1 VGVAPHRFTESTVSD
16 APKADLDATAASG
29 AATTG
34 RTSAFAAGDA
44 VAAPVD
50 DAAEGRAVEGPVE
63 GATGGAVDGAVDGT
77 VANGAAEDLA
87 VNGAVDG
94 AVDGQAVEE
103 QEAARSARKPRRRRA
118 RPEYRRPMLILCV
131 TFSVLVVALAAIAVK
146 LGLGLQGQQR
156 QQADQ
161 QAALHAARQAAADLM
176 TIKYQTAGNDINR
189 ILGVA
194 TGSFHAQ
201 VSGDRKQLVNETE
214 SAHAVST
221 ANVLGAGLVGG
232 AITGNTAT
240 VVVVVDST
248 ITSKN
253 APNGV
258 VNHYRETVTLTRTGG
273 RWLASQVDF
282 ATPSGGQ

>member
-1 VGVAPHRFTESTVSD
+1 VSD
-16 APKADLDATAASG
+16 APKADLDASAASG

-34 RTSAFAAGDA
+34 RTSSSAFAAGDA

-63 GATGGAVDGAVDGT
+63 GAAGGAFDGAVDGAV
-77 VANGAAEDLA
+77 ANGAVEDLA
-87 VNGAVDG
+87 EDG

-103 QEAARSARKPRRRRA
+103 HETARSARKPRRRRA